1 MFKSILI
8 PTDGTEF
15 CQRAITKGVELA
27 KLTGAKIVGVTVMQP
42 LHTGTPEA
50 LIPAQIAS
58 IIKNETAKSAAE
70 KLAAVAAAAKAA
82 GVAVETVQESGDHPW
97 EAILRAAKKHAADVI
112 VMASH
117 GRRGVSAM
125 VLGSETQKVLTH
137 STIPVLVVR

>member
-1 MFKSILI
+1 MFKCILI

-15 CQRAITKGVELA
+15 CQRAIAKGVELA
-27 KLTGAKIVGVTVMQP
+27 KLTGARIVGVTVMQP
-42 LHTGTPEA
+42 LHSATPEA
-50 LIPAQIAS
+50 LIPAQIAA
-58 IIKNETAKSAAE
+58 IIKGETAKLATE
-70 KLAAVAAAAKAA
+70 KLAAVEAAAKAA
-82 GVAVETVQESGDHPW
+82 GIAVETVRETGDHPW
-97 EAILRAAKKHAADVI
+97 EAILRAAKKHGADVI

>member
-1 MFKSILI
+1 MFKCILI

-15 CQRAITKGVELA
+15 CQRAIAMGIDLA
-27 KLTGAKIVGVTVMQP
+27 KLTGARIVGVTVMQP
-42 LHTGTPEA
+42 LHSATPEA

-58 IIKNETAKSAAE
+58 MIKGETAKLAAE
-70 KLAAVAAAAKAA
+70 KLAAVEAAAKTA
-82 GVAVETVQESGDHPW
+82 GIAVETVRENGDHPW
-97 EAILRAAKKHAADVI
+97 EAILRAAKKHGADVI

-117 GRRGVSAM
+117 GRRGVAAM

>member
-1 MFKSILI
+1 MFKCILI

-15 CQRAITKGVELA
+15 CQRAIAKGVELA
-27 KLTGAKIVGVTVMQP
+27 KLTGARIVGVTVMQP
-42 LHTGTPEA
+42 LHSATPEA
-50 LIPAQIAS
+50 LIPAQIAA
-58 IIKNETAKSAAE
+58 IIKGETAKLATE
-70 KLAAVAAAAKAA
+70 KLAAVEAAAKAA
-82 GVAVETVQESGDHPW
+82 GIAVETVRETGDHPW
-97 EAILRAAKKHAADVI
+97 EAILRAAKKHGADIV